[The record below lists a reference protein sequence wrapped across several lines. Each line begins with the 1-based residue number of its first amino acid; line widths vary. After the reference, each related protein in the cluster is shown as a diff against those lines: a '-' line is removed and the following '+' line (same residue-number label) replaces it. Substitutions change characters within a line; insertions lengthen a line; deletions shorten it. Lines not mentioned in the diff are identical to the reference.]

1 MESHNITIKI
11 RNELIQKVSYTKI
24 LGVLIDENL
33 TWKNHIDSICKTILK
48 FTGLISKLRHFTNL
62 NTIKLTYYALIYP
75 YLTYGNLAWGN
86 TYPSKIEKLFRIQ
99 KKIIRLMKFK
109 SYTEHTKPLFN
120 DLKILNIFKIN
131 DYLTSLFMYRCN
143 YTNDLPDIFNGY
155 FIKNSNIYEHC
166 TRNSKKLHKVYTRTN
181 YRKQSVVSKG
191 IDIWNNLS
199 TELKNIGSS
208 MVFKKNVK
216 TYFISHQSAN

>member
-1 MESHNITIKI
+1 MESHITIKI
-11 RNELIQKVSYTKI
+11 RNELIQKVSYTKF
-24 LGVLIDENL
+24 LGVLINENL
-33 TWKNHIDSICKTILK
+33 TWKNHIDSICKTIVK

-75 YLTYGNLAWGN
+75 YLTYGNLAWSN

-131 DYLTSLFMYRCN
+131 
-143 YTNDLPDIFNGY
+143 
-155 FIKNSNIYEHC
+155 
-166 TRNSKKLHKVYTRTN
+166 NSKLTIQPYQLIYVPLQLY
-181 YRKQSVVSKG
+181 
-191 IDIWNNLS
+191 
-199 TELKNIGSS
+199 
-208 MVFKKNVK
+208 
-216 TYFISHQSAN
+216 